1 MTWVGRYKSG
11 IPWGRCWQ
19 WREGIGVH
27 QIILFLLY
35 LLFQGGGWLTA
46 VVDSSGV
53 FSGSK
58 VAFVYPDLE
67 TALVGNWQDGKM
79 VAAFPAILTSIDMVA
94 GIPEPTF
101 TLTMKEPA
109 VGLSISTETSVGAGP
124 LVRDPYE
131 ERSCNVQ
138 SSRVEGGG
146 EGLYA
151 LRDLKPGEVVIIL
164 CWIFHSG

>member
-1 MTWVGRYKSG
+1 MSLSSVLSSAGSSS
-11 IPWGRCWQ
+11 IVV
-19 WREGIGVH
+19 ID
-27 QIILFLLY
+27 LY
-35 LLFQGGGWLTA
+35 FLFQGGGWLTA

-67 TALVGNWQDGKM
+67 TALVGSWEDGKM
-79 VAAFPAILTSIDMVA
+79 VAAFPATLTSIDMVA
-94 GIPEPTF
+94 GIPEPAF
-101 TLTMKEPA
+101 TLTMKGPA

-131 ERSCNVQ
+131 ARSCKVQ
-138 SSRVEGGG
+138 SSKVEGGG

-151 LRDLKPGEVVIIL
+151 LRDLKPGEVIITL
-164 CWIFHSG
+164 SWIFHSG

>member
-1 MTWVGRYKSG
+1 M
-11 IPWGRCWQ
+11 
-19 WREGIGVH
+19 
-27 QIILFLLY
+27 
-35 LLFQGGGWLTA
+35 TA

-67 TALVGNWQDGKM
+67 TALVGSWEDGKM
-79 VAAFPAILTSIDMVA
+79 VAAFPATLTSIDMVA

-101 TLTMKEPA
+101 TLTMKGPA

-131 ERSCNVQ
+131 ARSCKVQ

-151 LRDLKPGEVVIIL
+151 LRDLKPSEVIITL
-164 CWIFHSG
+164 SWIFHSG